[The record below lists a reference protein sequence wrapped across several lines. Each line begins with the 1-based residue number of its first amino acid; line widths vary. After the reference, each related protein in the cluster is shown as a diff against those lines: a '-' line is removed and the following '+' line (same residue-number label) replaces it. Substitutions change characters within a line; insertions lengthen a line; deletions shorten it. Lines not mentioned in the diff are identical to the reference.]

1 MRISSPSPYAVS
13 KFPTLAASPFGHGY
27 GYASLAK
34 PRLMMPEQPQERA
47 ASSGKEDARPRL
59 AHSESPRSAKKT
71 FSIHSRE
78 LQERIRLSV
87 LKACPQWLAHEKEDL
102 SQRALLRL
110 MERASKEPDHDGFCA
125 TYIYRTAHNTVID
138 EVRKRRR
145 EVLVDD
151 PEPALNA
158 ELTGEPDQQ
167 KESPS
172 SQIRNSRLRQ
182 SIFHCLGKI
191 RKERR
196 IAISL
201 KLQGHSTADIG
212 ALLDWNNKRVEN
224 MTSRGRQDL
233 RVCLEKK
240 GLSGSCQA

>member
-1 MRISSPSPYAVS
+1 
-13 KFPTLAASPFGHGY
+13 
-27 GYASLAK
+27 
-34 PRLMMPEQPQERA
+34 MMPEHPQERA
-47 ASSGKEDARPRL
+47 GPSSEENA
-59 AHSESPRSAKKT
+59 SPRRLDSGHERSVKT
-71 FSIHSRE
+71 SFSVQSKE
-78 LQERIRLSV
+78 LQERVRLSV
-87 LKACPQWLAHEKEDL
+87 LKACPDWLASEQEDL
-102 SQRALLRL
+102 AQRALLRL
-110 MERASKEPDHDGFCA
+110 MERAAKEPNHDGFCA

-145 EVLVDD
+145 EVLVED
-151 PEPALNA
+151 PEPAVNA
-158 ELTGEPDQQ
+158 ELTGRPDQQ
-167 KESPS
+167 QESPS
-172 SQIRNSRLRQ
+172 NQVRNARLRQ

-212 ALLDWNNKRVEN
+212 ALLGWNNKRVEN

-233 RVCLEKK
+233 KVCLEKK